1 LEFVDGTIKEKS
13 CRCRVVITFD
23 DGYLDNY
30 EIAFLIFCSHG
41 AHGDF
46 FLCTGIVGSDY
57 IPW

>member
-1 LEFVDGTIKEKS
+1 M
-13 CRCRVVITFD
+13 ITFD

-30 EIAFLIFCSHG
+30 EIAFLIFCSNG